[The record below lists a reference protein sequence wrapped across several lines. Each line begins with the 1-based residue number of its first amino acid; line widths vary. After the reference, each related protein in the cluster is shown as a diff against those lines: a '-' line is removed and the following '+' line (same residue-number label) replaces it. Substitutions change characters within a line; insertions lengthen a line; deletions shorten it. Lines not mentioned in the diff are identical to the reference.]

1 MSEKPKSERRFAQV
15 DYKITTS
22 PEFLDLPPL
31 HKGFLC
37 FLMGHYHNFPP
48 GLLDASIATLA
59 DEFGVTKAEAEQ
71 LLADLSS
78 GADEFGGMVWLEHDP
93 RGRLTLMWPS
103 LREPENLN
111 LAQGWIHMVLR
122 SRAASPV
129 ATTYLQSLVALI
141 RQQDWFLKLEEREEF
156 RAQEL
161 QLEGASTEENKQATT
176 WKRLKKNIALVAA
189 LTITESDTLSTGINP
204 GLKQQDQ
211 DQDQD
216 QKENQDLEKE
226 REGEGEGEG
235 ARGGGRGRGN
245 DASTTP
251 AEEEAI
257 PFEGKKVKRRV
268 GQPSPPS
275 TLLAEVFEHLQDNL
289 PKEIQRDAA
298 PLASSG
304 SKLQKLWLEGE
315 SIDRIKAS
323 IDAFEVADWQPA
335 IAKKWL
341 QAMKALAGNKNL
353 LAIARQAKI
362 SDFSSRSITLD
373 FIGTTSAD
381 YVRDEENFGRP
392 IREAFKSAWGRVEI
406 VLEDD
411 TLSAEA

>member
-1 MSEKPKSERRFAQV
+1 MASERRFAQV
-15 DYKITTS
+15 DYKVTTS
-22 PEFLDLPPL
+22 PGYLDLPPL
-31 HKGFLC
+31 HKGFLS
-37 FLMGHYHNFPP
+37 FLMEHYHNYPP
-48 GLLDASIATLA
+48 GLLDASLTTLA
-59 DEFGVTKAEAEQ
+59 DEFGVEKSEAEKI
-71 LLADLSS
+71 LADLS
-78 GADEFGGMVWLEHDP
+78 GTGDLQCEDIYLEHDP
-93 RGRLTLMWPS
+93 RARLTLVWPS
-103 LREPENLN
+103 LREPQNMNDAVSFLG
-111 LAQGWIHMVLR
+111 LALKAR
-122 SRAASPV
+122 PDSPV
-129 ATTYLQSLVALI
+129 ATAYLQSVVAI
-141 RQQDWFLKLEEREEF
+141 TRQQDWFLKREELEEFERRGLPLEEVDREKKRE
-156 RAQEL
+156 
-161 QLEGASTEENKQATT
+161 STT
-176 WKRLKKNIALVAA
+176 WKRLKALIAEVAA
-189 LTITESDTLSTGINP
+189 LTHTESDTISTGIKP
-204 GLKQQDQ
+204 GLKQQEQ
-211 DQDQD
+211 EQD
-216 QKENQDLEKE
+216 QKENLDQEE
-226 REGEGEGEG
+226 EGEGEG
-235 ARGGGRGRGN
+235 ARGGGRGG

-362 SDFSSRSITLD
+362 SDFSLRSITLD
-373 FIGTTSAD
+373 FAGTTSAD

-392 IREAFKSAWGRVEI
+392 IREAFKNAWGRVEI
-406 VLEDD
+406 VLEGEEQ
-411 TLSAEA
+411 TAGA